1 VVCRF
6 VLPGLLCLLLA
17 GAASAQ
23 QESLRGRVV
32 AVFDGDAIGVL
43 TAENTLLRVRL
54 AFIDAPEIGQAFGN
68 SAKRAM
74 IALVLGRNV
83 ELWPQSTDR
92 YGSDRLV
99 CVAATD
105 GIDVGLEMLDDGL
118 AWVYNITEA
127 PTELQRIYR
136 DAQRRARDNRV
147 GLWQENNPEPPWDF
161 RKDHASPGF
170 PLPM

>member
-6 VLPGLLCLLLA
+6 VLCGLLCLLLA

-32 AVFDGDAIGVL
+32 AVFDGDTIGVL
-43 TAENTLLRVRL
+43 TAENTLFRVRL

-83 ELWPQSTDR
+83 ELWPQSTQR
-92 YGSDRLV
+92 SGSDRFV
-99 CVAATD
+99 CMAFID
-105 GIDVGLEMLDDGL
+105 GMDVGLEMLEDGL

-136 DAQRRARDNRV
+136 DAQRRARDNRF
-147 GLWQENNPEPPWDF
+147 GLWQDDNPEPPWDF
-161 RKDHASPGF
+161 RKDHGPGF